1 MRDGPLYDRYGIA
14 TIGLIDDEAISS
26 ADTTQASALQ
36 LEYRSGPAPVFP
48 DGFLGRSASS
58 LRYLELDGIAFPG
71 LPKLL
76 LSATHLVSLHLLRLP
91 YSGYI
96 SLRSMVTCLSAST
109 SLKIFALGFDSDH
122 DEFSDQELG
131 NESPDQE
138 CRRPPPPVRSVL
150 PALTHFEF
158 NGVGEYLEN
167 LVAHIDTPRLFH
179 LSMTFFTL
187 IDFDTPHLAQ
197 FITRTPIS
205 RAPEISRIAFDDT
218 FRVSL
223 SSQTSG
229 SGMFNVGISSIP
241 NLTMEGLPSSLVRVC
256 TSCLPSFPMVE
267 DLYVSELQCLVLH
280 RQPDTMKMA

>member
-1 MRDGPLYDRYGIA
+1 
-14 TIGLIDDEAISS
+14 
-26 ADTTQASALQ
+26 
-36 LEYRSGPAPVFP
+36 
-48 DGFLGRSASS
+48 
-58 LRYLELDGIAFPG
+58 
-71 LPKLL
+71 
-76 LSATHLVSLHLLRLP
+76 
-91 YSGYI
+91 
-96 SLRSMVTCLSAST
+96 MVTCLSAST
-109 SLKIFALGFDSDH
+109 SLEIFALGFNSDH

-241 NLTMEGLPSSLVRVC
+241 NLTMEGLFSSLVRVC